1 MNEDTFLYVSCIQKD
16 GFDLKIGFKRCFK
29 NKFTQKLAA
38 ILLIIVNKSRNQFL
52 VITYTDL
59 MQQEF
64 HFNYRKYPSL
74 EALSEQDQLLV
85 AKAIEAMDRAYAP
98 YSKFRVGASVLMESG
113 LIILGNNQ
121 ENIAYPSGL
130 CAERVALFYAGANHA
145 NETIRKICIVATGD
159 LMPKGALLSPC
170 GSCRQVL
177 HETELRQ
184 TKPFELI
191 LLNKTNNALAFSG
204 VQGLLPFSFTLP
216 K

>member
-1 MNEDTFLYVSCIQKD
+1 MLLICLFPLFI
-16 GFDLKIGFKRCFK
+16 K

-38 ILLIIVNKSRNQFL
+38 LLLILVIKSRNQFL

-59 MQQEF
+59 MEQEF

-74 EALSEQDQLLV
+74 EALSELDQLLV

-98 YSKFRVGASVLMESG
+98 YSKFQVGTSVLMESG

-170 GSCRQVL
+170 GSCRQVML
-177 HETELRQ
+177 ESESRQ
-184 TKPFELI
+184 QNQIEV
-191 LLNKTNNALAFSG
+191 LLVQQSG
-204 VQGLLPFSFTLP
+204 EIYVLDSVQNLLPFGFS